1 MILHKGWHSPE
12 AIRIVKQCNISVH
25 PLRQPR
31 IRHIGRV
38 LFAKMNNSN
47 GELVLLGQMTELGV
61 VGRVADVED
70 EEYSRSPLLSCH

>member
-12 AIRIVKQCNISVH
+12 AIRIVKQCNISIH

-31 IRHIGRV
+31 IRRIGRV
-38 LFAKMNNSN
+38 TFAKVNDGD
-47 GELVLLGQMTELGV
+47 GELVLLGQMAELGV